1 MLCSVCKKNTA
12 IIFTNKISDEKPN
25 EMIGYCYNCA
35 KEKGINPLEVMAK
48 QATII
53 EGENINLED
62 MTNQFE
68 SMFNDISENLKNQDI
83 EIENIGEGN
92 SMPLGAL
99 LGSMFA
105 GNNKNEVNGE
115 DVNSGSNKKVKV
127 EKKQKE
133 KKKRVLDIYGTNLTN
148 KAKNNELDAVIGR
161 DKELQR
167 IVQIL
172 NRRSKN
178 NPCLIGEPG
187 VGKTAIA
194 QALAIKIAEKK
205 VPAKLLCKEVY
216 LLDMTAIVA
225 GTQFRGQFES
235 RMKSI
240 IDECKSLGNIILVID
255 EIHNIIGAGDSE
267 NSMNAANILKPS
279 LANGEI
285 QLIGTTTLREYR
297 KYIEKDSALERR
309 FQSVL
314 VDEPNVDDS
323 ISILEGIKK
332 YYEDFHKVKISNDV
346 IKQTVI
352 MSEKY
357 IHDRFLP
364 DKAID
369 ILDEACSRINLDNK
383 ALYKLE
389 LLKNELKVVQEQKEE
404 AAQADSTEDYQK
416 AADLKTRECQLIEN
430 INKLNSTLKLK
441 QLTVQ
446 DIAEVIENWTK
457 IPVKKITE
465 EETEKLLN
473 LEGNLHKK
481 IIGQN
486 EAVEAVSRAI
496 RRNRAGLKTTKRP
509 PSFIFVGPT
518 GVGKTQLAKTL
529 AFEMFGSED
538 SIIRVDMSEYMES
551 HSTSKLIGSPPGY
564 VGYDDAGQ
572 LTEKVKRKPYSIVLL
587 DEIEKAHPDVFNILL
602 QVLDDGKLTDS
613 QGNTVSFEN
622 TIIIMTSNA
631 GSNTNTNSIG
641 FGKQTV
647 DKNKI
652 QNALKETF
660 RPEFLNRVD
669 EIVVFESLNDEQLI
683 EIVDLMLQD
692 TKKAL
697 NDKNIT
703 LDVTKEAKQII
714 LSKGTDLKYG
724 ARPLRRAIQRYIE
737 DEISEKILRGEILNG
752 QNIIVNVENDVLKF
766 NVEM

>member
-240 IDECKSLGNIILVID
+240 ID
-255 EIHNIIGAGDSE
+255 
-267 NSMNAANILKPS
+267 
-279 LANGEI
+279 
-285 QLIGTTTLREYR
+285 
-297 KYIEKDSALERR
+297 
-309 FQSVL
+309 
-314 VDEPNVDDS
+314 
-323 ISILEGIKK
+323 
-332 YYEDFHKVKISNDV
+332 
-346 IKQTVI
+346 
-352 MSEKY
+352 
-357 IHDRFLP
+357 
-364 DKAID
+364 
-369 ILDEACSRINLDNK
+369 
-383 ALYKLE
+383 
-389 LLKNELKVVQEQKEE
+389 
-404 AAQADSTEDYQK
+404 
-416 AADLKTRECQLIEN
+416 
-430 INKLNSTLKLK
+430 
-441 QLTVQ
+441 
-446 DIAEVIENWTK
+446 
-457 IPVKKITE
+457 
-465 EETEKLLN
+465 
-473 LEGNLHKK
+473 
-481 IIGQN
+481 
-486 EAVEAVSRAI
+486 
-496 RRNRAGLKTTKRP
+496 
-509 PSFIFVGPT
+509 
-518 GVGKTQLAKTL
+518 
-529 AFEMFGSED
+529 
-538 SIIRVDMSEYMES
+538 
-551 HSTSKLIGSPPGY
+551 
-564 VGYDDAGQ
+564 
-572 LTEKVKRKPYSIVLL
+572 
-587 DEIEKAHPDVFNILL
+587 
-602 QVLDDGKLTDS
+602 
-613 QGNTVSFEN
+613 
-622 TIIIMTSNA
+622 
-631 GSNTNTNSIG
+631 
-641 FGKQTV
+641 
-647 DKNKI
+647 
-652 QNALKETF
+652 
-660 RPEFLNRVD
+660 
-669 EIVVFESLNDEQLI
+669 
-683 EIVDLMLQD
+683 
-692 TKKAL
+692 
-697 NDKNIT
+697 
-703 LDVTKEAKQII
+703 
-714 LSKGTDLKYG
+714 
-724 ARPLRRAIQRYIE
+724 
-737 DEISEKILRGEILNG
+737 
-752 QNIIVNVENDVLKF
+752 
-766 NVEM
+766 